1 MITYVSHIGYTYDWP
16 KKKLSL
22 KKTQFEL
29 YFKKKKLI
37 NDNCKKPFLR
47 KNFKFHDIVFY
58 KNKNWN
64 FGFELINYK
73 KNFQNQNVNTINN
86 HKTANLDL
94 DKINKLKK
102 LYLNSSNVLSDYKL
116 FKNMNFLLNI
126 KFKKNTFH
134 GNLPNFKRKKTQLV
148 VKKNI
153 NKTKIY
159 LDDLG
164 FNFISFFSTNIK
176 DDLKRIKKKEINYIS
191 KIFKLKI
198 NNNILRIV
206 LIRTS
211 GDIII
216 ELIEKR

>member
-1 MITYVSHIGYTYDWP
+1 MA
-16 KKKLSL
+16 KKKIKF
-22 KKTQFEL
+22 KKDQFEL

-94 DKINKLKK
+94 VKINKLKK

-126 KFKKNTFH
+126 KFKKTHFTEIYQILKEKKL
-134 GNLPNFKRKKTQLV
+134 NLL
-148 VKKNI
+148 
-153 NKTKIY
+153 
-159 LDDLG
+159 
-164 FNFISFFSTNIK
+164 
-176 DDLKRIKKKEINYIS
+176 
-191 KIFKLKI
+191 
-198 NNNILRIV
+198 
-206 LIRTS
+206 
-211 GDIII
+211 
-216 ELIEKR
+216 

>member
-1 MITYVSHIGYTYDWP
+1 
-16 KKKLSL
+16 
-22 KKTQFEL
+22 
-29 YFKKKKLI
+29 
-37 NDNCKKPFLR
+37 
-47 KNFKFHDIVFY
+47 
-58 KNKNWN
+58 
-64 FGFELINYK
+64 
-73 KNFQNQNVNTINN
+73 
-86 HKTANLDL
+86 
-94 DKINKLKK
+94 
-102 LYLNSSNVLSDYKL
+102 
-116 FKNMNFLLNI
+116 MNFLLNI

-198 NNNILRIV
+198 NNNILRLV